1 MQITVIYLNCEGM
14 DILNKWLGIKINY
27 CESDRWHWNWNSINV
42 YLQLIIY
49 IFFNLKT
56 NCIFHTD
63 TQYMSIYTYINIY
76 IVFSSS
82 GLKQRALDLFSLPV
96 HLSPLRGS
104 QGLHRPAEMY
114 SPSGM
119 SWISWRRP
127 QQMPMSPPLT
137 HFTRGVAVRHSA
149 PPRWTSFMWKAEPDK
164 VVSAVCTPDFALSAT
179 PLCLRPV
186 MRIEMWIV

>member
-1 MQITVIYLNCEGM
+1 MALELEVTF
-14 DILNKWLGIKINY
+14 
-27 CESDRWHWNWNSINV
+27 NV
-42 YLQLIIY
+42 YLHLIIFIFSFEDKLY
-49 IFFNLKT
+49 ISQ
-56 NCIFHTD
+56 I
-63 TQYMSIYTYINIY
+63 YSICLYIDIDKIYVYRNIY

-82 GLKQRALDLFSLPV
+82 GLKQRAPDLFSLPV

-127 QQMPMSPPLT
+127 KQMPMSPPLT
-137 HFTRGVAVRHSA
+137 HFARGVAAQHSA
-149 PPRWTSFMWKAEPDK
+149 PPRWTSFTWKAEPDK

-179 PLCLRPV
+179 PLCLRP
-186 MRIEMWIV
+186 